1 MLRSSH
7 TRIGKYLALGTLV
20 AAVFAG
26 SGCGGGSGDESG
38 SPPPDYARLLEGS
51 PPPLADLHRQSDQ
64 LLGGGKPAFE
74 ERLARLN
81 GFPSVV
87 NVWASWCGPCR
98 AEFPHF
104 QQVGADLGREV
115 AFIGVDSDD
124 DSDSAMT
131 FLDSNPVPY
140 PSYSDPDKEIAT
152 ALGATLGFPA
162 TAFFDSEGRQTHIRH
177 GPYATSAEL
186 EADVRRFAIDGE
198 SG

>member
-7 TRIGKYLALGTLV
+7 TRIRKYLALGLLLP
-20 AAVFAG
+20 AAFAG
-26 SGCGGGSGDESG
+26 VACGDGNEDGSG
-38 SPPPDYARLLEGS
+38 SPPPDYAQALEGS
-51 PPPLADLHRQSDQ
+51 PASLANLHRQSNQ

-74 ERLARLN
+74 ERLAKLN

-104 QQVGADLGREV
+104 QQAGADLGRKV

-124 DSDSAMT
+124 DADAAAT

-140 PSYSDPDKEIAT
+140 PSYSDPDKEIAA

-162 TAFFDSEGRQTHIRH
+162 TAFFDSEGNQTHIRH
-177 GPYATSAEL
+177 GPYATEAEL
-186 EADVRRFAIDGE
+186 KADIRRFAIDGE

>member
-7 TRIGKYLALGTLV
+7 SRIRKLSALALFV
-20 AAVFAG
+20 SAAILGA
-26 SGCGGGSGDESG
+26 GCGGGDGDGSG
-38 SPPPDYARLLEGS
+38 SPAPDYASELKGS
-51 PPPLADLHRQSDQ
+51 PPPLANLHRQADQ

-74 ERLARLN
+74 QRLEKLN

-115 AFIGVDSDD
+115 AFMGVDSDD
-124 DSDSAMT
+124 DSDAAVT
-131 FLDSNPVPY
+131 FLESNSVPY

-152 ALGATLGFPA
+152 ALGATLGIPA

-186 EADVRRFAIDGE
+186 EADVRRFAINGE

>member
-1 MLRSSH
+1 MLC
-7 TRIGKYLALGTLV
+7 
-20 AAVFAG
+20 AAVVAVA
-26 SGCGGGSGDESG
+26 GCGGDGGDESG
-38 SPPPDYARLLEGS
+38 SPPPDYAKLLDGS
-51 PPPLADLHRQSDQ
+51 PPPLAGLHRQGDQ
-64 LLGGGKPAFE
+64 LLGGGRPAFE
-74 ERLARLN
+74 ERLEQLN
-81 GFPSVV
+81 GFPAVV

-104 QQVGADLGREV
+104 QKVGSELGRKV

-124 DSDSAMT
+124 DRDSAMT

-162 TAFFDSEGRQTHIRH
+162 TAFFDSEGNQTHIRH